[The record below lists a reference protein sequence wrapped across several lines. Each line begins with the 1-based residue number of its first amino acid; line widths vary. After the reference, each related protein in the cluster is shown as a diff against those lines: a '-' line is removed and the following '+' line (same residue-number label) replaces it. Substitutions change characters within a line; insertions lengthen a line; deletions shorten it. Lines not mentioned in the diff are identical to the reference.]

1 MPDNN
6 ILNDEDSARY
16 QVSLF
21 WHNRQV
27 WFNLVVLAGTAIA
40 AAIILV
46 LSLYIPVPAPDVF
59 FLPALLVPPIIWQ
72 ILANI
77 GYAFFRRTDCR
88 RNEMGDYRISVY
100 LYRICC
106 LLFLLLPSLLV
117 LCLYLLR
124 LVRHSHNN

>member
-59 FLPALLVPPIIWQ
+59 FLPALLADIGQYWIRLFPPH
-72 ILANI
+72 
-77 GYAFFRRTDCR
+77 R
-88 RNEMGDYRISVY
+88 
-100 LYRICC
+100 
-106 LLFLLLPSLLV
+106 LPPE
-117 LCLYLLR
+117 
-124 LVRHSHNN
+124 